1 MWDAMFRTSRNQT
14 SVSQSVFLLHTES
27 NASVRSPDRDIIS
40 TTFTTARVAEYALPE
55 GITHREGLSLR
66 ASLCPVTTWTHITT
80 SDPHSVSVPV
90 DQIWIDQRICSFWPG
105 ELWEEY
111 WKEPARYLPRLVLIA
126 GSTQSPSLSWTSEL
140 GLRTIASPLLGD
152 GKTQTTEAFTALP
165 CYPRGREKP
174 SLGSWHFS
182 AISRALS
189 VFLPRHRVHYTL
201 TSPS

>member
-1 MWDAMFRTSRNQT
+1 MDRSADLILLAWGAMRRTT
-14 SVSQSVFLLHTES
+14 L
-27 NASVRSPDRDIIS
+27 
-40 TTFTTARVAEYALPE
+40 TTA
-55 GITHREGLSLR
+55 
-66 ASLCPVTTWTHITT
+66 W
-80 SDPHSVSVPV
+80 SVVLLIAPC
-90 DQIWIDQRICSFWPG
+90 RCKR
-105 ELWEEY
+105 EEY
-111 WKEPARYLPRLVLIA
+111 WKEPSRYLPRLVLIA